1 MGNSLTHQSVPIV
14 PPQAA
19 SSDSQQRPVPVPPPP
34 AEAPPPPLPPLP
46 PLEDSASAAEPPI
59 EYPTAPDMLA
69 AVRRFS
75 GSVNTDT
82 TTMTD
87 YGFPLFLEQA
97 LEAVARDAGRS
108 KQHTVAATLD
118 LGLPFLYCIPGVT
131 ECLEARQQLL
141 RESRDRQTRL
151 WLDQTV
157 PMDLL
162 TGGLGHKRFTVRVGV
177 AQHRQI
183 GLLAAGLG
191 FKMGQCFTLALTAA
205 LIGTRYV
212 PTDDANEAMDRTLV
226 ELLERCEERARDME
240 LRLSAPEPEA
250 TRVHRTIYDVLAGHQ
265 GR

>member
-1 MGNSLTHQSVPIV
+1 MGDTLAQPSVPIV
-14 PPQAA
+14 PQQAQ
-19 SSDSQQRPVPVPPPP
+19 SGDSQPTPVPLVPPAPVEGPPP
-34 AEAPPPPLPPLP
+34 ALQNHA
-46 PLEDSASAAEPPI
+46 ASPAEPPY
-59 EYPTAPDMLA
+59 EYPTAPDILV
-69 AVRRFS
+69 AVQRFS

-87 YGFPLFLEQA
+87 YGCPLFLDQA

-118 LGLPFLYCIPGVT
+118 LGLPFLYCVPGVT

-141 RESRDRQTRL
+141 RDGRDRQTRL

-162 TGGLGHKRFTVRVGV
+162 TGGLGHKRFTVRVAV

-183 GLLAAGLG
+183 GLIARALGLQ
-191 FKMGQCFTLALTAA
+191 MGQCFTLALTAA

-212 PTDDANEAMDRTLV
+212 PMDEANEAMDRTLV
-226 ELLERCEERARDME
+226 ELLRRCEERARDME
-240 LRLSAPEPEA
+240 LRLSAPQPEA